1 MSDIT
6 TITTDEQR
14 YLMAAFA
21 ASPRDWF
28 RPRTVGTRD
37 FSDREIDRIVEAL
50 HRRGL
55 MQAEPQLHARLTDR
69 GRKEASHLC
78 ELAKR
83 DWPKFYN
90 RRRTRIAVASTIVA
104 FVVSLA
110 LLHWA
115 GVV

>member
-1 MSDIT
+1 MSEL
-6 TITTDEQR
+6 TTDEQS

-21 ASPRDWF
+21 VSPRDWF
-28 RPRTVGTRD
+28 RPRTVGTGD
-37 FSDREIDRIVEAL
+37 FSDRQIDRIVEAL
-50 HRRGL
+50 HQRGL

-83 DWPKFYN
+83 DWPKFHN